1 MAKWSDCA
9 ICGRAIPLGELCYGI
24 KNWKGDPEGGET
36 ICKDCLVLENS
47 STLIPPNEWISVSD
61 KLPEEKEY
69 VLIAMHDVIEV
80 ARIEKGISQE
90 ERRKMKSGEIPDA
103 EEFGYEP
110 GKPPFVV
117 KRSDSIRAAD
127 QEGNNLV
134 PYIWRARSGRWSGS
148 ANTLRTGCRCQKA
161 QRRINKMQSVSP
173 DYKARKQGKPTM
185 PLKER
190 LYSKIKINE
199 YTGCWECARN
209 GKLGMLKY

>member
-1 MAKWSDCA
+1 MTEAEKAYQYFVIAVPENEEQAKAYFWA
-9 ICGRAIPLGELCYGI
+9 RKALQP
-24 KNWKGDPEGGET
+24 
-36 ICKDCLVLENS
+36 
-47 STLIPPNEWISVSD
+47 TLTQPNEWISVSD

-117 KRSDSIRAAD
+117 KRSDSIKAAD

-134 PYIWRARSGRWSGS
+134 PYIWRARSGPMEWFGQYVTHWMS
-148 ANTLRTGCRCQKA
+148 LPE
-161 QRRINKMQSVSP
+161 SP
-173 DYKARKQGKPTM
+173 
-185 PLKER
+185 KED
-190 LYSKIKINE
+190 K
-199 YTGCWECARN
+199 
-209 GKLGMLKY
+209 

>member
-36 ICKDCLVLENS
+36 ICKDCLVPENS
-47 STLIPPNEWISVSD
+47 STLAPPNEWISVSD

-117 KRSDSIRAAD
+117 KRSDSIKAAD

-134 PYIWRARSGRWSGS
+134 PYIWRARSGLMEWFGQYV
-148 ANTLRTGCRCQKA
+148 THW
-161 QRRINKMQSVSP
+161 
-173 DYKARKQGKPTM
+173 M
-185 PLKER
+185 PLPKPPKVTEDVAENATTAERCAWHEWIKER
-190 LYSKIKINE
+190 FD
-199 YTGCWECARN
+199 AVR
-209 GKLGMLKY
+209 